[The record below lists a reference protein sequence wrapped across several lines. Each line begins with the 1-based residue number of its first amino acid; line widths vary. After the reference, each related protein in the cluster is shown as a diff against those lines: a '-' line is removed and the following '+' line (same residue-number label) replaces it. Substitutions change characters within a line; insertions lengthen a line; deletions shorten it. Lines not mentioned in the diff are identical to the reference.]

1 MNLFKQFAH
10 RVLGAPALAAA
21 APAGEAAHEEVG
33 LPVAAP
39 PSLHGAAFTAAGPDA
54 REASNQPAFPPVHED
69 GGAAAAPAAAR
80 RGLPQGVLD
89 LPPLRSFLEGNHFG
103 LGRHNGSQFRTAEA
117 RDQGIRALVAEF
129 QAIVSTLCAREQSHL
144 DRLDDALMQAEG
156 VCEATTRRLHAAM
169 RRHERELAALRE
181 QLALA
186 DQGEGWVRQALA
198 RYQLG
203 FAQGLQA
210 AMDADYL
217 GL

>member
-10 RVLGAPALAAA
+10 RVLGAPALAAS
-21 APAGEAAHEEVG
+21 APAGEAAHEEGG
-33 LPVAAP
+33 LPMATLP
-39 PSLHGAAFTAAGPDA
+39 PLHGAPFTAAGPDA
-54 REASNQPAFPPVHED
+54 REASNQPAFPPPHED
-69 GGAAAAPAAAR
+69 RAAAAPVPAR

-89 LPPLRSFLEGNHFG
+89 LPPLRGFLEGNHFG

-117 RDQGIRALVAEF
+117 RDQGVRALVAEF
-129 QAIVSTLCAREQSHL
+129 QAIVSALCAREQAHL
-144 DRLDDALMQAEG
+144 DRLDDALLQAEG
-156 VCEATTRRLHAAM
+156 VCEATTRRLRAAM

-186 DQGEGWVRQALA
+186 DQGEGWVRQAIA